1 MRRAGTDIVWID
13 DDDLTST
20 DRLRRQHDA
29 LVTTGARWSCSGRI
43 DVNDDLE
50 VIGHMRCPP
59 NAGFAA
65 AILRSNVLPTAAE
78 GLLVDRALASEVGA
92 YDEALTSAE
101 DWDFCIRLAAVAEPH
116 FLDEPLVVYR
126 TGVPSMST
134 DTAHMEETIRQVI
147 AKYPD
152 RYAALGVEPDWA
164 KIHFGLLNADLSNSR
179 RQAADRAFRAFRA
192 GPSAR
197 TAVRTGLALLSPSR
211 FATRVRASGSS
222 RCRRAGRTGH
232 VRGSARCHAGDPG

>member
-1 MRRAGTDIVWID
+1 MIVIDEGSSDATPVMLDRFADEHGFRILRHDPPRGLSGARNAGLDAARGTYIAWID

-29 LVTTGARWSCSGRI
+29 LVTTGARWSCSARI

-65 AILRSNVLPTAAE
+65 AILRSNVLPTAAQ

-101 DWDFCIRLAAVAEPH
+101 DWDFCIRLAAVSEPH
-116 FLDEPLVVYR
+116 FLDEPLVAYR
-126 TGVPSMST
+126 TGVTSMST
-134 DTAHMEETIRQVI
+134 DTARMEETIRQVI

-152 RYAALGVEPDWA
+152 RYAGARRRTRLGEDP
-164 KIHFGLLNADLSNSR
+164 LR
-179 RQAADRAFRAFRA
+179 AAQR
-192 GPSAR
+192 
-197 TAVRTGLALLSPSR
+197 
-211 FATRVRASGSS
+211 
-222 RCRRAGRTGH
+222 
-232 VRGSARCHAGDPG
+232 